1 MPLRYKMDYENVVK
15 DFAKRTKHN
24 LSLIQEHHKKGNE
37 AYEVTQ
43 LINSCLGLLVL
54 PQQNFIRSIPETP
67 IDELIDEGWIIPTVD
82 GNYPQVKNLN
92 ELMRYMRNAIAHCNI
107 EFISNSE
114 DQLESIK
121 IWNENRNRI
130 IWKATLGLKE
140 LESLLDKFIELIL
153 EEA

>member
-1 MPLRYKMDYENVVK
+1 MDYEHVVK

-67 IDELIDEGWIIPTVD
+67 IDKLIDDGWIIPTVD
-82 GNYPQVKNLN
+82 GNYPQVKDLN

-107 EFISNSE
+107 EFISDSE
-114 DQLESIK
+114 DKLKSIK
-121 IWNENRNRI
+121 IWNKNRGKTT
-130 IWKATLGLKE
+130 WAATLGLKE
-140 LESLLDKFIELIL
+140 LESLLDKFIDLIL
-153 EEA
+153 KEG

>member
-1 MPLRYKMDYENVVK
+1 
-15 DFAKRTKHN
+15 
-24 LSLIQEHHKKGNE
+24 
-37 AYEVTQ
+37 
-43 LINSCLGLLVL
+43 
-54 PQQNFIRSIPETP
+54 
-67 IDELIDEGWIIPTVD
+67 
-82 GNYPQVKNLN
+82 
-92 ELMRYMRNAIAHCNI
+92 MRYMRNAIAHCNI

>member
-1 MPLRYKMDYENVVK
+1 MDYENVVK

-24 LSLIQEHHKKGNE
+24 LRLIQEHHKKGNE

-67 IDELIDEGWIIPTVD
+67 IDKLIDDGWIIPTVD
-82 GNYPQVKNLN
+82 GNYPQVKDLN

-107 EFISNSE
+107 EFISDSE
-114 DQLESIK
+114 DKLKSIK
-121 IWNENRNRI
+121 IWNKNGKKTTWI
-130 IWKATLGLKE
+130 ATLGLKE
-140 LESLLDKFIELIL
+140 LESLLDNFIKLIL
-153 EEA
+153 EEK

>member
-1 MPLRYKMDYENVVK
+1 MDYENVVK
-15 DFAKRTKHN
+15 DFAKRTKLN

-67 IDELIDEGWIIPTVD
+67 IDKLIDDGWIIPTVD
-82 GNYPQVKNLN
+82 GNYPQVKDLN

-107 EFISNSE
+107 EFISDSE
-114 DQLESIK
+114 DKLKSIK
-121 IWNENRNRI
+121 IWNKNRGKTT
-130 IWKATLGLKE
+130 WAATLGLKE
-140 LESLLDKFIELIL
+140 LESLLDKFIDLIL
-153 EEA
+153 EEG